1 MKISNA
7 VVFIVALVLATTLIG
22 SSSPRPAGAKE
33 KEPSREVV
41 ILEGYPDYFTTN
53 LSNEA
58 HLSGYSGFRIQNA
71 STSRGAPKI
80 PVGIWLYQTVTN
92 VDGSRELTSRQ
103 TNELASLAQSMAD
116 LLNEGYQI
124 KQIDTREYSTRIIL
138 VK

>member
-7 VVFIVALVLATTLIG
+7 VLFILALVLAATLIS

-41 ILEGYPDYFTTN
+41 ILEGYPDYFSTN
-53 LSNEA
+53 LSHEA

-124 KQIDTREYSTRIIL
+124 KQIDTREFSTRIIL